1 MFLKNMLFDSTVIFI
16 DLHDPQTG
24 LSVLSLNL
32 AQQTRLSQSKALAE
46 KATSEQ
52 ARADNQLALKMFI
65 AFHCPGFTERLHGCF
80 TEGA

>member
-1 MFLKNMLFDSTVIFI
+1 MVFDSMIII

-24 LSVLSLNL
+24 LSILSVNL
-32 AQQTRLSQSKALAE
+32 AQQTGLSQSKALAE

-52 ARADNQLALKMFI
+52 ARVANQLAFTLKMFI
-65 AFHCPGFTERLHGCF
+65 AFHCPGFAERLHGCS